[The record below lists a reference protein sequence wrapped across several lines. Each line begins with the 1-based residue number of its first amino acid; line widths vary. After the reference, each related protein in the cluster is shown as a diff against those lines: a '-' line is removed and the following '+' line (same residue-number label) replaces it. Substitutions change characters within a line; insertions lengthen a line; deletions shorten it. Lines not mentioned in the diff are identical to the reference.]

1 MERDAAG
8 PAVRLTTS
16 DVQDRLWLLH
26 DDHGGDREDRRL
38 RFLVGGVIE
47 GDDSGLLLRWEVK
60 GGCLRLMGGGD
71 ALAMECAEP
80 ERALNKLR
88 LSGRRPGDENAS
100 LTLSELKSL
109 RRFNHTRESLEAS
122 VTKHGWSIG
131 DHTYGAPEVAGSGL
145 ANLTIGKYTS
155 IAAGVRIALGDHRSD
170 TMTTYPFMSLP
181 KYWAHLSPELEDHTT
196 KGDVVIGNDVW
207 IGSNV
212 FIGSG
217 VTIGD
222 GAVIGAHTIVTKD
235 VPPYAIVVGNPGR
248 VARYRFSPET
258 IAELQDLEWWDLPDD
273 VVDSLIPLLLQTDAE
288 AFLLRLRALRRSS

>member
-8 PAVRLTTS
+8 PAVRLTIS
-16 DVQDRLWLLH
+16 DVQDRLWLLR
-26 DDHGGDREDRRL
+26 DHGGDREERRL

-60 GGCLRLMGGGD
+60 GGCLRLMGGD
-71 ALAMECAEP
+71 NALAVECAEP
-80 ERALNKLR
+80 ERTLNKLR

-155 IAAGVRIALGDHRSD
+155 IAGGVRIALGDHRSD

-207 IGSNV
+207 IGSSV

-248 VARYRFSPET
+248 IARYRFSPKT
-258 IAELQDLEWWDLPDD
+258 IAELQDLAWWDLPDD
-273 VVDSLIPLLLQTDAE
+273 VVDSLIPLLLRTDAE
-288 AFLLRLRALRRSS
+288 AFLSRLRALRRSS

>member
-1 MERDAAG
+1 MEKDASG
-8 PAVRLTTS
+8 PAVRLTIG

-26 DDHGGDREDRRL
+26 DHAGDREDRRL
-38 RFLVGGVIE
+38 RFLIGGVIE
-47 GDDSGLLLRWEVK
+47 GDDTGLLLRWEVT
-60 GGCLRLMGGGD
+60 GGCLRLMSGD
-71 ALAMECAEP
+71 NVLAAECAQP

-88 LSGRRPGDENAS
+88 LSGRRPGEESAS

-109 RRFNHTRESLEAS
+109 RRFDHTRESLEAS

-131 DHTYGAPEVAGSGL
+131 DHTYGSPEVAGSGL
-145 ANLTIGKYTS
+145 AHLTIGKYTS

-196 KGDVVIGNDVW
+196 KGDVLIGSDVW

-248 VARYRFSPET
+248 VTRYRFPPET
-258 IAELQDLEWWDLPDD
+258 IAELQELAWWNLPDD

-288 AFLLRLRALRRSS
+288 AFLCRLRAARRSS